1 MYAGAGGGRRTN
13 SSSTSS
19 STSEIPG
26 TDGGRRYVLHPRGW
40 SQLCS
45 ADIKLTYL
53 LITQLLWNRLWCGDV
68 RYRPAAGIRGVWL
81 CAPPP

>member
-19 STSEIPG
+19 PTSEIPG
-26 TDGGRRYVLHPRGW
+26 TDGGRRYVLNPRGW

-53 LITQLLWNRLWCGDV
+53 LTPTVLLIN
-68 RYRPAAGIRGVWL
+68 YR
-81 CAPPP
+81 